1 MQRVTRAE
9 AARQLGVNK
18 ATITRWVQKHPAL
31 LDADGL
37 VSVDELRAHR
47 DAVIDPRL
55 QTNAAAKKTSPA
67 PAATAVSMND
77 HKTRRER
84 AMADD
89 AELDLAERLGVTL
102 QRREVESAVAEAAE
116 LLKQTATQMIRD
128 RAEILTKIE
137 DVREMERALDELFR
151 EAMETGTAAL
161 TDAVAEREAA
171 DAA

>member
-1 MQRVTRAE
+1 
-9 AARQLGVNK
+9 
-18 ATITRWVQKHPAL
+18 
-31 LDADGL
+31 
-37 VSVDELRAHR
+37 
-47 DAVIDPRL
+47 
-55 QTNAAAKKTSPA
+55 
-67 PAATAVSMND
+67 MND